1 MSFQGNRQ
9 TPQPGP
15 LFRTGLR
22 SRNAHGHVTKAILCG
37 NLQGKLQNPPDTTSK
52 EHRALTLT
60 IRTPQCG
67 SVATLFGENS
77 TQLPGKVLKM
87 PSLSS
92 VQVQHLHFF

>member
-1 MSFQGNRQ
+1 MSFLVLREPAQSKCAWIFHKSHFAWK
-9 TPQPGP
+9 
-15 LFRTGLR
+15 LTGKMPD
-22 SRNAHGHVTKAILCG
+22 TT
-37 NLQGKLQNPPDTTSK
+37 DTTSK

-92 VQVQHLHFF
+92 VRVQHLHFF